1 MHSGSEDKSP
11 VEYDIVVSLLSG
23 QFISRRD
30 SGDGQQR
37 LQEDRQTVIDSIRH
51 LDFLIAPA
59 ADRKHGDVLQ
69 YSSLRGF

>member
-1 MHSGSEDKSP
+1 MRTNVP

-37 LQEDRQTVIDSIRH
+37 LQEDRQTVIDCI
-51 LDFLIAPA
+51 
-59 ADRKHGDVLQ
+59 
-69 YSSLRGF
+69 